1 VAARPLCHL
10 QCPVA
15 YLSRLQRIQP
25 PVRAELRS
33 EAAPRGGS
41 AGGARP
47 ATRARGGARPLL
59 WVGGWTGGGG
69 AAASQDSDLEA
80 FSHNPAHGSFAPLA
94 FQPSAMTNCVNQRF
108 LSY

>member
-1 VAARPLCHL
+1 MGGRDESVRRGAGSQWIVAARPLCHL

-47 ATRARGGARPLL
+47 ATRARGGR
-59 WVGGWTGGGG
+59 GGPYRGSGGGRG
-69 AAASQDSDLEA
+69 AAA
-80 FSHNPAHGSFAPLA
+80 PLLA
-94 FQPSAMTNCVNQRF
+94 GIPT
-108 LSY
+108 